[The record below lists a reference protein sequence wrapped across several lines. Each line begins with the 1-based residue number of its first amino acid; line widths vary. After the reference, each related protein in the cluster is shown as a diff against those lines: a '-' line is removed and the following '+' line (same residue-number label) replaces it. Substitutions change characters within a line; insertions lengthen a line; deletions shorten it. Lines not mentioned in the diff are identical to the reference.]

1 MPNVVLINEPRYQ
14 DGALEELS
22 DGVLLS
28 LWTKPDLRQINA
40 YARGSIGGQ
49 GLAFSTFKDLNPE
62 LAAAMDDGLKPVA
75 QACRDEN
82 GQVRIKAIW
91 PTELEIKADRL
102 QREHEIAQHKQKFL
116 NDIRKPYKPKSTL
129 KAWVRTTGDKPL
141 PMSTTMS
148 LVDHPIDSY
157 EKHGTDAIQFVADG
171 FGQPIS
177 IYGDKAYATKIIRA
191 SLSGFRVT
199 ATVITSIEKP
209 QWLNASPTFAGI
221 KTYPAEVEV
230 SYHSR
235 DST

>member
-1 MPNVVLINEPRYQ
+1 MPNIVLINEPRYQ
-14 DGALEELS
+14 DGVLEDLS
-22 DGVLLS
+22 DGMLLS

-40 YARGSIGGQ
+40 YVRGSIGGQ
-49 GLAFSTFKDLNPE
+49 GLAFSTFKDQNPV
-62 LAAAMDDGLKPVA
+62 LATAMEGGLRPVA
-75 QACRDEN
+75 QVCRNAN
-82 GQVRIKAIW
+82 GQIHIEAIW
-91 PTELEIKADRL
+91 PTEQEIEAERL
-102 QREHEIAQHKQKFL
+102 QREHEIAEHRRQFL

-141 PMSTTMS
+141 PLSMTMS
-148 LVDHPIDSY
+148 LVDQPIGSY
-157 EKHGTDAIQFVADG
+157 EKHGSDAIQFVADG
-171 FGQPIS
+171 FDQPIS

-209 QWLNASPTFAGI
+209 QWLNASPTFEGI